1 MHEMHVN
8 GTFIQHN
15 RHPAQDSV
23 DIYGTHVKNFM
34 NMLFK
39 PSDWSLIIGGSYDI
53 AGVLSGSWDFVD
65 PSVLDPWPTLVAHAA
80 AVKACPLV
88 VEHGQL

>member
-1 MHEMHVN
+1 MGRLYN
-8 GTFIQHN
+8 TPSIQHKIPHRLN
-15 RHPAQDSV
+15 TRYTLCHEF
-23 DIYGTHVKNFM
+23 YEHTLRYK
-34 NMLFK
+34 L
-39 PSDWSLIIGGSYDI
+39 SDWSLIIGGSYDI
-53 AGVLSGSWDFVD
+53 VGVLSGSWDFVD